1 MGWKKLIMG
10 EKMPDK
16 NDPKYAE
23 RYEKEVSAGRK
34 WAKLLRIDK
43 AAGYIQCF
51 ACKHPKWFLAVVFG
65 IVIGCL
71 TLNVYRMVQI
81 YNRPK
86 TEQATTAS
94 QHQEE
99 LLKQKR
105 SKPIIVNR
113 YSNDSDRTEKQD

>member
-1 MGWKKLIMG
+1 MGWKKLILG

-16 NDPKYAE
+16 NDPRYAE

-34 WAKLLRIDK
+34 WARLLKIDK
-43 AAGYIQCF
+43 AAGYAQCF
-51 ACKHPKWFLAVVFG
+51 ACRHPKMFLTLVFG

-71 TLNVYRMVQI
+71 TLNICRMVEI

-86 TEQATTAS
+86 TEQTVTAT

-99 LLKQKR
+99 LLRQKR
-105 SKPIIVNR
+105 NNPIIKTE
-113 YSNDSDRTEKQD
+113 SNDPERTY